1 MLLAPS
7 SYVDVPEY
15 LWYGEELAR
24 LSEKLEEVNKQF
36 FFIENFFIE
45 NLIIIIIKDPRYM
58 NITKPSL
65 LGPAGAQSSGKDWL
79 WIKKI
84 NS

>member
-1 MLLAPS
+1 MSMLLAPS

-45 NLIIIIIKDPRYM
+45 N
-58 NITKPSL
+58 
-65 LGPAGAQSSGKDWL
+65 
-79 WIKKI
+79 
-84 NS
+84 